1 MLKEFKE
8 FALKGN
14 LIDIA
19 VGFVMGAAF
28 GKVSTAFTQGIISPL
43 VGMLTGGVN
52 FADMKMVLK
61 GAVTNDAGEVVTP
74 EVAILYGDFITAVI
88 DFIIVAF
95 VMFMVI
101 RAINNAKKK
110 EEAAPAP
117 PPAPSKEEV
126 LLTEIR
132 DLLKK

>member
-110 EEAAPAP
+110 
-117 PPAPSKEEV
+117 KK
-126 LLTEIR
+126 LL
-132 DLLKK
+132 LLLLLHQARKRYFLQKYETY